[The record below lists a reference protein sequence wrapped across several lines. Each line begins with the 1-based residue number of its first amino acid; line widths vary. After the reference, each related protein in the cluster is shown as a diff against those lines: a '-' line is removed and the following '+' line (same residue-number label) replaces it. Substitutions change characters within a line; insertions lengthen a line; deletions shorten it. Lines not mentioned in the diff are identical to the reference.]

1 MRSSCL
7 ILASALLLGGF
18 PVPVALADDE
28 VEFTRD
34 VAPLFQRY
42 CADCH
47 GAEKQRG
54 GLRLDRTSAIRAGGD
69 SGEALVAGKS
79 AESMLFR
86 VLSAADG
93 APLMPPEGKP
103 RPTEAE
109 RILIQRWI
117 DQGAKLPD
125 AEPAATPRKG
135 ADHWA
140 FQPIRRK
147 LPPVV
152 NSGVTV
158 RNPID
163 AFVNAGLE
171 SQGLTPS
178 PEADKVTL
186 IRRVSFDLLG
196 LPPSPE
202 EVAAFI
208 QDTRPNAYELL
219 VERLLQSPH
228 FGERWGRHWLDLS
241 RYADSNGFTRDTA
254 RSIWMYR
261 EWVIEA
267 LNRDLPFD
275 QFTVEQIAGDM
286 LPNATRAQRVA
297 TGFHRNT
304 LVNEEGGTDP
314 EQFRVES
321 VVDRVNTTGL
331 VFLGLTVGCA
341 QCHEHK
347 YDPLSQREYYQL
359 YAFLNNADEPKLEAP
374 SAEQVAQGLPEKRTQ
389 LQKQIADLEQKFSAK
404 KEEFLAAIEAWEK
417 TIPDEERKKLPME
430 VLNAL
435 NLSPI
440 MRTDQNRADLAAYY
454 RKLPEAQ
461 QKFPELAE
469 IVGLLAQIPQFVS
482 TLVMQERPKPRETHI
497 HIRGDFLRHG
507 AVVEPA
513 VPAALPPLSL
523 QSDRPNRL
531 DFARWLVDSRNP
543 LTARVTINRVWLKF
557 FGRGIVET

>member
-1 MRSSCL
+1 M
-7 ILASALLLGGF
+7 
-18 PVPVALADDE
+18 
-28 VEFTRD
+28 
-34 VAPLFQRY
+34 
-42 CADCH
+42 
-47 GAEKQRG
+47 
-54 GLRLDRTSAIRAGGD
+54 
-69 SGEALVAGKS
+69 
-79 AESMLFR
+79 
-86 VLSAADG
+86 
-93 APLMPPEGKP
+93 
-103 RPTEAE
+103 
-109 RILIQRWI
+109 
-117 DQGAKLPD
+117 
-125 AEPAATPRKG
+125 
-135 ADHWA
+135 
-140 FQPIRRK
+140 
-147 LPPVV
+147 
-152 NSGVTV
+152 
-158 RNPID
+158 
-163 AFVNAGLE
+163 
-171 SQGLTPS
+171 
-178 PEADKVTL
+178 
-186 IRRVSFDLLG
+186 
-196 LPPSPE
+196 
-202 EVAAFI
+202 
-208 QDTRPNAYELL
+208 
-219 VERLLQSPH
+219 
-228 FGERWGRHWLDLS
+228 
-241 RYADSNGFTRDTA
+241 
-254 RSIWMYR
+254 
-261 EWVIEA
+261 
-267 LNRDLPFD
+267 
-275 QFTVEQIAGDM
+275 
-286 LPNATRAQRVA
+286 
-297 TGFHRNT
+297 
-304 LVNEEGGTDP
+304 VNEEGGTDP

-440 MRTDQNRADLAAYY
+440 MRTDQNRADLAGYY

-461 QKFPELAE
+461 LKFPELAE

-482 TLVMQERPKPRETHI
+482 TLVMQERAAPRETHI

-557 FGRGIVET
+557 FGRGIVETENDFGTQGTPPTHPELLDWLAAEFMQPTVSTAVGSSPTPGAAPPASEVPWSLKRMVKLIVNSATYRQSSRFRPELAEVDPANRLYARQARVRLDAENIRDTALAASGLLTRTIGGPSVNPPQPEGVFDFTQDKKPWNTATGPDRYRRGMYTYLWRSSPYPAMTVFDFPDANVTCTRRNRSNTPLQSLTLANDLQFVEFAQALARRVLKESSTDDSSRLGLAFRLCVA